1 MAKNSGAYRGG
12 AASGVDYMSSMLN
25 PAADNLSQFTATG
38 GEAAFRQNDV
48 EGGGF
53 RPQTQPYTPAET
65 PGWLRS
71 LQDALAPA
79 PDSVAAGLG
88 IGAPGTTNQN
98 ETSAARDARMGKLG
112 DLASKA
118 VEAVP
123 GVALAK
129 DVYRMATSD
138 EDPTNKDY
146 ATTAIN
152 AVGLVNP
159 ALGAVGKLGMKGYEA
174 FTAGSGVSDFGV
186 PTGVSSRVASVFGG
200 DDKLGAFLS
209 MNNNFAGVDAR
220 PTPYASQ
227 FMRDVEA
234 AQANNASDAAA
245 QAQAAQAQAAQGWSP
260 GDPEGEMGPPSP
272 GGGGYASAAQGGYG
286 TGGYSGTGGTGDAD
300 GGLKTSYGT
309 RRADGTQA
317 HTDGVVGLST
327 PGYADG
333 GFMSSPPSNLTQM
346 GFADGGSIGLGAPGS
361 SNAPDGMQAQ
371 AARMAR
377 DPQLRQRLQ
386 QMMAPAMQSGQLTP
400 EELVT
405 IGRIATAA
413 MHNPDLYPQLRQFVA
428 QQGLNPLP
436 AAYSPQVV
444 MTLLVASQIMAPT
457 PAGQIP
463 PTDQAQM
470 QNPTG
475 AANGGMLQG
484 PGTGRSDSIGTVNE
498 STGKPVKVANGEY
511 VIPEH
516 VVKAKGRDFFDKMLR
531 QYAQLTPSEK

>member
-1 MAKNSGAYRGG
+1 
-12 AASGVDYMSSMLN
+12 MSSMLN

-38 GEAAFRQNDV
+38 GEPAFRQN
-48 EGGGF
+48 EIESGGF
-53 RPQTQPYTPAET
+53 RQQTQPYTPAET

-71 LQDALAPA
+71 FQEALTPA
-79 PDSVAAGLG
+79 PDSVTAGLG
-88 IGAPGTTNQN
+88 VGAPGTTNQN
-98 ETSAARDARMGKLG
+98 ETPAARDARMNNVQGLFGKVA
-112 DLASKA
+112 DS
-118 VEAVP
+118 VVP
-123 GVALAK
+123 GLAFGETLN
-129 DVYRMATSD
+129 RMATSD
-138 EDPTNKDY
+138 EDPTARDY
-146 ATTAIN
+146 VDAT
-152 AVGLVNP
+152 VSGLGLVNP
-159 ALGAVGKLGMKGYEA
+159 LAGAVGKLGLAGYDMGKDA
-174 FTAGSGVSDFGV
+174 YAGYNMGPVSENS
-186 PTGVSSRVASVFGG
+186 TNASKLGNWAASFS
-200 DDKLGAFLS
+200 DPLGAFAAQQIGRDNEKMGPPTPANLS
-209 MNNNFAGVDAR
+209 
-220 PTPYASQ
+220 PYASE
-227 FMRDVEA
+227 FMRNVEA
-234 AQANNASDAAA
+234 AQANNTAQVAQTAADSAAAA
-245 QAQAAQAQAAQGWSP
+245 QSVGQNYG
-260 GDPEGEMGPPSP
+260 GDAYSMGPPSP
-272 GGGGYASAAQGGYG
+272 GGRGTDGMGAGYG
-286 TGGYSGTGGTGDAD
+286 NTGTNDSMGRATGMTGTSFAD
-300 GGLKTSYGT
+300 G
-309 RRADGTQA
+309 
-317 HTDGVVGLST
+317 GVVGLST

-346 GFADGGSIGLGAPGS
+346 GFANGGSIGLGAPGS
-361 SNAPDGMQAQ
+361 TNSPDGMQAQ
-371 AARMAR
+371 VARMAR

-400 EELVT
+400 DELVT

-444 MTLLVASQIMAPT
+444 MTLLVASQIMGPT
-457 PAGQIP
+457 PAGQVP

-498 STGKPVKVANGEY
+498 STGAPVKVANGEY

>member
-1 MAKNSGAYRGG
+1 
-12 AASGVDYMSSMLN
+12 
-25 PAADNLSQFTATG
+25 
-38 GEAAFRQNDV
+38 
-48 EGGGF
+48 
-53 RPQTQPYTPAET
+53 
-65 PGWLRS
+65 
-71 LQDALAPA
+71 
-79 PDSVAAGLG
+79 
-88 IGAPGTTNQN
+88 
-98 ETSAARDARMGKLG
+98 
-112 DLASKA
+112 
-118 VEAVP
+118 
-123 GVALAK
+123 
-129 DVYRMATSD
+129 
-138 EDPTNKDY
+138 
-146 ATTAIN
+146 
-152 AVGLVNP
+152 
-159 ALGAVGKLGMKGYEA
+159 
-174 FTAGSGVSDFGV
+174 
-186 PTGVSSRVASVFGG
+186 
-200 DDKLGAFLS
+200 

-220 PTPYASQ
+220 PTPYASE
-227 FMRDVEA
+227 FMRNVEA
-234 AQANNASDAAA
+234 AQADNASQVSQTAADA
-245 QAQAAQAQAAQGWSP
+245 QAPQSSGRDYSGMSDSSYGGSYGGWGSDP
-260 GDPEGEMGPPSP
+260 GNGMSGSTPSAP
-272 GGGGYASAAQGGYG
+272 GGGYA
-286 TGGYSGTGGTGDAD
+286 D
-300 GGLKTSYGT
+300 GGI
-309 RRADGTQA
+309 
-317 HTDGVVGLST
+317 VGLST
-327 PGYADG
+327 PEYADG

-361 SNAPDGMQAQ
+361 SNSPDGMQAQ

-386 QMMAPAMQSGQLTP
+386 QMLAPAMQSGQLTP

-457 PAGQIP
+457 PAGQVP

-498 STGKPVKVANGEY
+498 STGAPVKVANGEY